1 LEQALRH
8 HSDDAEHHGHSDQQ
22 EKALRVTSRWEKLVG
37 HVRSRRF
44 PQHPPVRPRYRGRI
58 PWPHTAG
65 RGARRKVQPKLRSP
79 VTFGASDLVGRP
91 GRSSAAWL
99 T

>member
-58 PWPHTAG
+58 PWPHELRLDVAHAE
-65 RGARRKVQPKLRSP
+65 RYSPSSEAR
-79 VTFGASDLVGRP
+79 
-91 GRSSAAWL
+91 
-99 T
+99 